1 MTEATPAQRRFAI
14 FLVFCVTLVNAG
26 AQVLIKNGA
35 NALGHPTLLATGL
48 AILTTPQLFLG
59 YSLYALSMVLLVV
72 ALRHGELSA
81 VYPVI
86 ALTFVWVTIL
96 SAAVFGDKMNAAK
109 LAGIALICG
118 GVAALGAGS
127 GQQK

>member
-14 FLVFCVTLVNAG
+14 FLVFCVTLV
-26 AQVLIKNGA
+26 
-35 NALGHPTLLATGL
+35 TGL

>member
-1 MTEATPAQRRFAI
+1 MSTPTSAQRRFAI

-35 NALGHPTLLATGL
+35 NHLGPHPSLVSTGI
-48 AILTTPQLFLG
+48 AILTTPQLFIG

-86 ALTFVWVTIL
+86 ALTFVWVAIL
-96 SAAVFGDKMNAAK
+96 SAAVFGDKMSASK
-109 LAGIALICG
+109 LAGITLIVV
-118 GVAALGAGS
+118 GVAALGRGPR
-127 GQQK
+127 Q

>member
-1 MTEATPAQRRFAI
+1 LTETTPAQRRFAI
-14 FLVFCVTLVNAG
+14 MLVFCVTLVNAG

-35 NALGHPTLLATGL
+35 NGLGPHPSLVATGI
-48 AILTTPQLFLG
+48 AIITTPQLFAG

-96 SAAVFGDKMNAAK
+96 SVLIFGDKMN
-109 LAGIALICG
+109 LPRVAGIALIVA
-118 GVAALGAGS
+118 GVAALGGS
-127 GQQK
+127 GR